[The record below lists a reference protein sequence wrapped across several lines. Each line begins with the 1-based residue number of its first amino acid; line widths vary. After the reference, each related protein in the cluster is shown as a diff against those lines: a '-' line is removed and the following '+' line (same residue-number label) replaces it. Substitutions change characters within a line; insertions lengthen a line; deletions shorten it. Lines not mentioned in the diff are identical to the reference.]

1 MPDKGKVLTKISL
14 FWFEKLKDIIP
25 THFVTAN
32 IDEMPEE
39 VRQYRRQLEGRVM
52 LVKKAKVVPLEAIVR
67 GYLTGGAHDICGGVS
82 KTQSYHPG
90 SGWAEYKKSGSVHG
104 IPLPSGLLEAQQ
116 LPEPLFTPSTKAEQ
130 GQHDENIPPE
140 RGRLLHAYLSSR

>member
-32 IDEMPEE
+32 VDEMPEE
-39 VRQYRRQLEGRVM
+39 VRKYKDTLEGRAM

-67 GYLTGGAHDICGGVS
+67 GYLAGASLQHL
-82 KTQSYHPG
+82 
-90 SGWAEYKKSGSVHG
+90 SGRSDS
-104 IPLPSGLLEAQQ
+104 
-116 LPEPLFTPSTKAEQ
+116 
-130 GQHDENIPPE
+130 
-140 RGRLLHAYLSSR
+140 